1 MLADKIAESLQ
12 REAERRYSTR
22 YVFRGDIEVRW
33 GSRLVWGR
41 VLNISRT
48 GMFIELPENPPMS
61 AEFLANLALNAP
73 LKLKC
78 KVRRT
83 VPNYGVGVTI
93 AVEDAQDRER
103 FNALLFALAQ
113 GADPEGTS
121 SPVPVPAAP
130 PRSSA
135 AVAGSAVK

>member
-1 MLADKIAESLQ
+1 MLADKISESLQ

-22 YVFRGDIEVRW
+22 YVFRGDIEIRW

-41 VLNISRT
+41 VLNISRS
-48 GMFIELPENPPMS
+48 GMFIELPENPPTN

-93 AVEDAQDRER
+93 AVENVQDRER

-121 SPVPVPAAP
+121 SPVPAPTAPAHA
-130 PRSSA
+130 SA
-135 AVAGSAVK
+135 AAGSAAK